1 MATTSMWRYKNTTYS
16 TGQGLVAAFSIHK
29 NGDIDAPIIIKAGN
43 IVTLVEIIPIDNTD
57 CHVGLVSAKKV
68 SGWSSHFEGYDGYYG
83 TLWPI
88 SKVHEYF
95 MPHMQF
101 LKEAK
106 VVKGDF
112 LFKKRNLKD
121 LPCKIVFPIGT
132 SHDVMVEFD
141 EDIGGCSGDGHGKQ
155 GHCVVIDK
163 RSLIKETKRK
173 ER

>member
-1 MATTSMWRYKNTTYS
+1 VLRR
-16 TGQGLVAAFSIHK
+16 FR
-29 NGDIDAPIIIKAGN
+29 
-43 IVTLVEIIPIDNTD
+43 
-57 CHVGLVSAKKV
+57 VG
-68 SGWSSHFEGYDGYYG
+68 H
-83 TLWPI
+83 PI
-88 SKVHEYF
+88 SKDMMGTTERSGLYQKVHEYF